1 VIRVARPKERR
12 FTNRRLKNVRFETA
26 VERAVWKAPLLVSVA
41 RDIAVRFESWI
52 KEPHMRNLLFSIIGS
67 VIVLAAFNSC
77 STSVKS
83 DSGHGVTA
91 GVHDTG
97 HGVTAGVHTQ

>member
-1 VIRVARPKERR
+1 VRAARNFAFDSEYKEQG
-12 FTNRRLKNVRFETA
+12 T
-26 VERAVWKAPLLVSVA
+26 P
-41 RDIAVRFESWI
+41 
-52 KEPHMRNLLFSIIGS
+52 MRNILFSILGS

-77 STSVKS
+77 STTVKS

-97 HGVTAGVHTQ
+97 NGVTAGVHTQ

>member
-1 VIRVARPKERR
+1 
-12 FTNRRLKNVRFETA
+12 
-26 VERAVWKAPLLVSVA
+26 
-41 RDIAVRFESWI
+41 
-52 KEPHMRNLLFSIIGS
+52 MRNILFSILGG

-97 HGVTAGVHTQ
+97 HGVTAGVHTH

>member
-1 VIRVARPKERR
+1 
-12 FTNRRLKNVRFETA
+12 
-26 VERAVWKAPLLVSVA
+26 
-41 RDIAVRFESWI
+41 
-52 KEPHMRNLLFSIIGS
+52 MRNILFSILGS
-67 VIVLAAFNSC
+67 FVFLAAFTSC

>member
-1 VIRVARPKERR
+1 
-12 FTNRRLKNVRFETA
+12 
-26 VERAVWKAPLLVSVA
+26 
-41 RDIAVRFESWI
+41 
-52 KEPHMRNLLFSIIGS
+52 MRNIFFSILGS
-67 VIVLAAFNSC
+67 IVVVVALSSC